1 MSDNILRLRPQVK
14 ELVASQTAT
23 ATGNSGNLNDTTGS
37 LPMFP
42 AMITLMFVTTA
53 NSGSSETLDLTLEMS
68 YDGGTTYVVHSAFTQ
83 QTAAVEHVAVFR
95 NYVGAGDAAHEA
107 VESAAGTFLNGPYGP
122 DHRFVWTIGGS
133 SPSFT
138 FAIHAIITP
147 AFV

>member
-42 AMITLMFVTTA
+42 AMVTLMFVTTA

-83 QTAAVEHVAVFR
+83 QTAAVEHV
-95 NYVGAGDAAHEA
+95 GDAAHEA